1 MAETRNDLS
10 TAEGIWS
17 LRRLPDMDEAQFT
30 QWQTLLEHRTG
41 ITISSGR
48 RSFLETNLGIRMRE
62 IGCSSYQA
70 YYEKIVSGPNAIVE
84 WATLVDRLTVQETR
98 FFRDPDAFRF
108 VSDFILTRPREQL
121 KRRPLEVWS
130 VGCSTGEE
138 PYTLAMVLNECMTQ
152 LELPPLFGVTGSD
165 ISKPAIEKAK
175 RGLFNPRKLAGM
187 NDELKAR
194 YFRPAERNSVEMVEG
209 IRDRVCFTRLNV
221 LDLNQAPMHGMNII
235 FCQNLLIYF
244 RRWRRREI
252 VKRLAE
258 RLAPGGLL
266 VLGQGELT
274 DWQPPGLQRVPSEH
288 VLAWIKRQT
297 DEE

>member
-1 MAETRNDLS
+1 MAQMHKKLS
-10 TAEGIWS
+10 PADAVWS
-17 LRRLPDMDEAQFT
+17 LRRLPDMDEAQFN

-41 ITISSGR
+41 ITLPVER

-70 YYEKIVSGPNAIVE
+70 YYEQIVSGPDAIQE
-84 WATLVDRLTVQETR
+84 WSTLVDRLTVQETR
-98 FFRDPDAFRF
+98 FYRDPDAFRM
-108 VSDFILTRPREQL
+108 VSDFVLTRPREQL
-121 KRRPLEVWS
+121 RKRPLEAWS

-152 LELPPLFGVTGSD
+152 LKLQPLFGVTGSD
-165 ISKPAIEKAK
+165 ISKPAIEKA
-175 RGLFNPRKLAGM
+175 RIGQFNPRKLLGM
-187 NDELKAR
+187 DEDMKYR
-194 YFRPAERNSVEMVEG
+194 YFRPAERNTVEIVSS
-209 IRDRVCFTRLNV
+209 IRERVCFTSLNV
-221 LDLNQAPMHGMNII
+221 LDLDRAPMHGMNII

-252 VKRLAE
+252 VRRLAE

-274 DWQPPGLQRVPSEH
+274 DWQPSGLQKVPSEH